1 MGWRRSY
8 GRQVARAAGRLRVGP
23 LWGARPQWRGGGS
36 VVGGSV
42 AGPGVAAAYGS
53 GVAGQAGWPAARLAS
68 GIGAAG
74 CSAAE
79 LWPAGSCGGSA
90 PRSAVRYS
98 WVACHHAVCCLVR
111 VASLVLGSEVVMP
124 EKVRIAFAPL
134 DIE

>member
-1 MGWRRSY
+1 MDKREATLAGSLPFFFY
-8 GRQVARAAGRLRVGP
+8 GLAAELWSAGRV
-23 LWGARPQWRGGGS
+23 GGGS

-53 GVAGQAGWPAARLAS
+53 GVAGGSVSRVACGVAMAGVSAAR
-68 GIGAAG
+68 
-74 CSAAE
+74 SAA
-79 LWPAGSCGGSA
+79 
-90 PRSAVRYS
+90 RYS